1 LHLLRLG
8 STVSTVSCSNYMIP
22 KVLLYW
28 RRATTFAFV
37 MYTVF
42 LAGYAELCKLVAVR
56 AYVCSEHARRG

>member
-8 STVSTVSCSNYMIP
+8 STVDISSNSMTP

-28 RRATTFAFV
+28 WCAMTVAFV

-42 LAGYAELCKLVAVR
+42 LAGYVELYQLVAVR
-56 AYVCSEHARRG
+56 AYVCSEHARRGGA

>member
-1 LHLLRLG
+1 LHLLKLG
-8 STVSTVSCSNYMIP
+8 SNVSIVSCSNYMIP

-28 RRATTFAFV
+28 RCAMTFAFV

-42 LAGYAELCKLVAVR
+42 LAGYVEICKLVAVR